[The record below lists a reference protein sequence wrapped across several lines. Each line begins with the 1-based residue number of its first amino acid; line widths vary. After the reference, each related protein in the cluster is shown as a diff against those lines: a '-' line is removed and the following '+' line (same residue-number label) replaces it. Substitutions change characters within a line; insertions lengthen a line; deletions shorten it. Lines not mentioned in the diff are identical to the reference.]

1 LVGKANK
8 QKKHVARKKK
18 NHQTRKK
25 EERKKKTDATCELC
39 IQAFFCK
46 CEQVVNMF
54 KLQSWKN
61 FLVHAHEIEFCH
73 KIFQTCLKIQDK
85 KVAMV
90 QNSVVVFVNGRN
102 QPRRAVYETS
112 FFLGSITKT
121 KTKTKTLAIFSSSN
135 VYKGDRSVCISTVN
149 FILVELRVGTK
160 V

>member
-1 LVGKANK
+1 L
-8 QKKHVARKKK
+8 
-18 NHQTRKK
+18 
-25 EERKKKTDATCELC
+25 EELSCAC
-39 IQAFFCK
+39 
-46 CEQVVNMF
+46 
-54 KLQSWKN
+54 SWDRI
-61 FLVHAHEIEFCH
+61 L
-73 KIFQTCLKIQDK
+73 QTCLKIQDK

-160 V
+160 VWSGLSGVNPENARETGGDYESGVVLCRGLNRRR